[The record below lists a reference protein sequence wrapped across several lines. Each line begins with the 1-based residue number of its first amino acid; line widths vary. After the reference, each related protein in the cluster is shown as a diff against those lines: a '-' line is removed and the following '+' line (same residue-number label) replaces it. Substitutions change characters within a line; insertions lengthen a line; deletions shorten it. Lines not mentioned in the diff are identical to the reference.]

1 MQTWRRWLIADSA
14 AIICQSAYRM
24 HQGYCR
30 VATFRAQWRASVR
43 LNAWLK
49 MKRGVMWYARETER
63 RRVAAIDI
71 QVSTRH
77 ARTNHCPPPRHHC

>member
-14 AIICQSAYRM
+14 AVICQSAYRM

-63 RRVAAIDI
+63 RRVAAIMHR
-71 QVSTRH
+71 QRAALTHQSTVTATR
-77 ARTNHCPPPRHHC
+77 A